1 MARSR
6 IYAKNVTIFVDGKEQ
21 QCDVT
26 SFVLQKDSPPDSAA
40 VDGTQTFCDLN
51 AGSVDNVWVANI
63 TAIQS
68 GDTTNPD
75 PGISLYSVVWKAA
88 EDGGADIAF
97 IVKPYGN
104 DTANLDQPHYTG
116 SFTVAAGQF
125 PQVGGEA
132 SESSWTWSDT
142 YIVKDNVVT
151 RDPVITRAAPA
162 AAKA

>member
-1 MARSR
+1 MARTR
-6 IYAKNVTIFVDGKEQ
+6 IYAKNVVFFVDGKEQ

-26 SFVLQKDSPPDSAA
+26 SLVLQKDSPPDNAA

-68 GDTTNPD
+68 GDVTD
-75 PGISLYSVVWKAA
+75 LSLYSAVWKLA
-88 EDGGADIAF
+88 EDGGGDVAF

-104 DTANLDQPHYTG
+104 DTASLDEPHYKGT
-116 SFTVAAGQF
+116 FTVAAGQF

-132 SESSWTWSDT
+132 SESAWTWSDS
-142 YIVKDNVVT
+142 YLVKDNVVT
-151 RDPVITRAAPA
+151 RDPVITRAAAPA
-162 AAKA
+162 KS